1 MAAHPGRTAPGRPP
15 RAARP
20 ALVRPTM
27 PVVNGYCFQHAGGKS
42 PNDLT
47 FRFPSGFAG
56 FRWRS
61 AASRRRWA
69 SVC

>member
-1 MAAHPGRTAPGRPP
+1 
-15 RAARP
+15 
-20 ALVRPTM
+20 M